1 LNQGKSTALRLVSL
15 VGLAV
20 LIAGT
25 AFAPASQAQS
35 IPVPPAPVPPAPVPT
50 PAQLVAAACAA
61 GGIDVCFP
69 NLTSGAP
76 NLACSPTEE
85 GAGVV
90 TECLARVCRSAAA
103 EPEPGFFSYCC
114 ARGGSV
120 QYDDFCAFAV
130 QSACPAV
137 AEHCADRC
145 PPVQLLTG
153 TVTLAPPLPA
163 CIATYPAFIA
173 RVCAQD
179 EFCCSTSWDALCA
192 QAAVSARSAALFAA
206 GTTVLSTVGAVLAT
220 PAAAAALPAA
230 ALPTA
235 VLPAAVLPASTATA
249 P

>member
-1 LNQGKSTALRLVSL
+1 MKQRKSTALRLFSL

-20 LIAGT
+20 LLAGT

-35 IPVPPAPVPPAPVPT
+35 AAVPPAPVPPAAVPPT
-50 PAQLVAAACAA
+50 PTQIAAAACAA

-69 NLTSGAP
+69 TLTSGAP
-76 NLACSPTEE
+76 NAACSATEE

-90 TECLARVCRSAAA
+90 TECLAQVCRSAAA
-103 EPEPGFFSYCC
+103 EPEPGFFAYCC

-179 EFCCSTSWDALCA
+179 EFCCSTSWDAICA

-206 GTTVLSTVGAVLAT
+206 GSAVLSTVVAT
-220 PAAAAALPAA
+220 PAAALPPAALPPA
-230 ALPTA
+230 ALPPATP
-235 VLPAAVLPASTATA
+235 PAATATA